1 NLIHVEVDYNTPS
14 PESTFNLRVF
24 RPVVDAFGNI
34 KIETDETFSNLSMD
48 ADSGNS
54 VATIVSQQSTLVNAE
69 IASTAPLPG
78 EGYSRSGILVDPG
91 NDANVINLLNGLIAS
106 ASTIAISVDGKAP
119 ATVALPA
126 LVAAPN
132 ALQAWEEAINFAL
145 TSTGA
150 QITAKLVPGGPTGS
164 RYIEFR
170 SKKPDGGSVVI
181 SAAPVNSAAAALQLG
196 VDQGGVEVS
205 GFAAARPAPSGF
217 FARFGDPDL
226 TNLTNFA
233 GSLKSAFGQ
242 WKLTDVSGTGLH
254 SATPVFA

>member
-1 NLIHVEVDYNTPS
+1 
-14 PESTFNLRVF
+14 
-24 RPVVDAFGNI
+24 
-34 KIETDETFSNLSMD
+34 
-48 ADSGNS
+48 
-54 VATIVSQQSTLVNAE
+54 
-69 IASTAPLPG
+69 
-78 EGYSRSGILVDPG
+78 
-91 NDANVINLLNGLIAS
+91 
-106 ASTIAISVDGKAP
+106 
-119 ATVALPA
+119 
-126 LVAAPN
+126 
-132 ALQAWEEAINFAL
+132 
-145 TSTGA
+145 
-150 QITAKLVPGGPTGS
+150 PGGPTGS

-170 SKKPDGGSVVI
+170 SKKPDGGSLVI

-254 SATPVFA
+254 SATPVFAAGPRMYEGSVSNVGVGSLQNVLQNLQVLAASINANVSNQWKASLQGFRL